1 MNNVS
6 EGIREI
12 TCRIFENKGVMSC
25 VFFLGRLFSCNK
37 KIGTEIVFVCIETH
51 SLSLSLFFPYSSMQH
66 FFYSTVDLFGCTNRA
81 RIFKAKYKIKLQKY
95 FPVLKLYLK
104 QCFVYTTSNLFQ
116 KNLVIILRLYFE
128 TKLKKMN
135 RLFVVFLRL
144 TWIALLF
151 VKSSKTA
158 GARKRG
164 GWLINVTKNF
174 RDINPKRKVIKTFV
188 FSFVFTSYWYLIRIQ
203 TTQQPIRVLLK
214 IR

>member
-1 MNNVS
+1 MY
-6 EGIREI
+6 RD
-12 TCRIFENKGVMSC
+12 
-25 VFFLGRLFSCNK
+25 
-37 KIGTEIVFVCIETH
+37 
-51 SLSLSLFFPYSSMQH
+51 SLSLSLYSSPTPPCNI

-81 RIFKAKYKIKLQKY
+81 RIFKAKYKIKLQKC

-104 QCFVYTTSNLFQ
+104 QCFVYTATKLFQ

-203 TTQQPIRVLLK
+203 TTQQPIRVLLQ